1 MPDEVIAAHL
11 KMQGGNKYDDEKL
24 LRISALIKERCT
36 FLTDVWPNAYF
47 FFETPQEID
56 VDSIRPKWNS
66 DKRNYF
72 NELYTAFETS
82 DEWNATHLENIS
94 KELAAEKNIKP
105 GDVLMPLRIMLVG
118 KKMGPGVFDIAGI
131 IGKEEALKRITFTLQ
146 RL

>member
-1 MPDEVIAAHL
+1 M
-11 KMQGGNKYDDEKL
+11 
-24 LRISALIKERCT
+24 
-36 FLTDVWPNAYF
+36 WPNAYF